1 MTVKRETLSK
11 QMEAVTESHSARQE
25 ALNATAT
32 EINEKISKYAVIK
45 QTKTTTEAAAAAATK
60 DKKSA
65 KKGGGGVKS
74 KELAEVEAELEVS
87 IFPCAYTTHIP

>member
-45 QTKTTTEAAAAAATK
+45 QTKTTTEAAAAAAT
-60 DKKSA
+60 
-65 KKGGGGVKS
+65 
-74 KELAEVEAELEVS
+74 LAVVFLFHERISSLRIARR
-87 IFPCAYTTHIP
+87 ID